1 MLLWEN
7 RPGENPANSNRSD
20 TPHSPVYATEVNS
33 SQTVELIMV
42 QVSNQPFGL
51 LLKQI
56 YNIAR
61 PEGDL
66 FSVISPPEPA
76 EGREWAEILYQ
87 GKPLRVLEL
96 ARKLQLAPV
105 EALNTSKILL
115 SGRLVPGGNIQQPFG
130 VSVDDIIGVWPV
142 ELDKIRLLDEWVC
155 RKRLGRLLWGVALLE
170 REAFGSQYPNSLL
183 NRVELQ
189 PALTFSGI
197 IREPGFLPGSE
208 WLAAENKPGRTE
220 SASQEI
226 SDLEDIRRF
235 KNNLSATLPVM
246 LLDLEVLRAAL
257 YRY

>member
-7 RPGENPANSNRSD
+7 RPGENSANPNRAD
-20 TPHSPVYATEVNS
+20 TTHSPVYATEANPA
-33 SQTVELIMV
+33 QTVELIMV

-66 FSVISPPEPA
+66 FSVISPP

-115 SGRLVPGGNIQQPFG
+115 SGRLVPGGNIQQLFG

-197 IREPGFLPGSE
+197 IREPGLLPGSE
-208 WLAAENKPGRTE
+208 PLSVENKPGRAE